1 LTQTAVV
8 GGDGGGG
15 ECAGAVPSVS
25 VGWHEK
31 ENNIFTFSYQP
42 SSASSITCWHGHGM
56 QAATQ
61 KGGKGKLGRKAK
73 EWLREIENENQM
85 EKSSVKVRI
94 RKRRIKYKPVII
106 TQGMSDYALMYIFLK
121 FYLIVKRQ
129 RKGLFLLESS

>member
-1 LTQTAVV
+1 
-8 GGDGGGG
+8 
-15 ECAGAVPSVS
+15 
-25 VGWHEK
+25 
-31 ENNIFTFSYQP
+31 
-42 SSASSITCWHGHGM
+42 
-56 QAATQ
+56 
-61 KGGKGKLGRKAK
+61 
-73 EWLREIENENQM
+73 M